1 MGFYIK
7 ESDNGIVYLLVM
19 KRGNGQSPIYFDDF
33 PSYKHPF
40 VSGIFI
46 ATLHDRRV
54 SISTGILMGF
64 NGI

>member
-1 MGFYIK
+1 
-7 ESDNGIVYLLVM
+7 M

-33 PSYKHPF
+33 PSYKDPF

-46 ATLHDRRV
+46 ATLDDRRV
-54 SISTGILMGF
+54 SISTGILVGF